1 MGFMSRKSN
10 KLAETKQVFRAQLV
24 YCLLQESLRH
34 SEEQFNQ
41 LIIIDRKMDAHAE
54 TSELILSTVKKGF
67 TLL

>member
-10 KLAETKQVFRAQLV
+10 KLAETKQAFRVQLV
-24 YCLLQESLRH
+24 HCLLQESLRH

-41 LIIIDRKMDAHAE
+41 LMIMERKMDAHAE

-67 TLL
+67 TPL